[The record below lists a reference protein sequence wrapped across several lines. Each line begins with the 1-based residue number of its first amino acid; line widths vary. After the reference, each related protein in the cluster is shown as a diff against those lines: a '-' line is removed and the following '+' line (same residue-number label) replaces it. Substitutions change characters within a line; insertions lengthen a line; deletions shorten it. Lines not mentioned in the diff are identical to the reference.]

1 MTTGH
6 FLEIYRGSILLRWLF
21 WVFSV
26 FWVFW
31 AFPCVSLWIY
41 YCFHDRRVEK
51 IALPAGYE
59 LEWFLCLLCLLFWKP
74 GWCCAIP
81 PLLVL
86 VILGKSSHR
95 NARSCLA
102 TKIGGK
108 KLEKE
113 GTRTRRGREENIFR
127 FKHHQITTPAPALL
141 LPAHRT
147 TK

>member
-1 MTTGH
+1 
-6 FLEIYRGSILLRWLF
+6 
-21 WVFSV
+21 V

-86 VILGKSSHR
+86 VILGKSSH
-95 NARSCLA
+95 
-102 TKIGGK
+102 
-108 KLEKE
+108 
-113 GTRTRRGREENIFR
+113 GTQCRVW
-127 FKHHQITTPAPALL
+127 L
-141 LPAHRT
+141 
-147 TK
+147 

>member
-95 NARSCLA
+95 NARSCCRVWLR
-102 TKIGGK
+102 IGGK
-108 KLEKE
+108 RKKDL
-113 GTRTRRGREENIFR
+113 R
-127 FKHHQITTPAPALL
+127 FKHQRSTTVTTPAPALL